1 MGQTNYQSVPGSTFQ
16 SIPGSSVNGYFE
28 KKKSVG
34 FADTRDV
41 IDIDGSRK
49 KESYLGGDYNFGR
62 SAESRQE
69 HYLNDYYDSRLFPA
83 VSEGH
88 PGIDPDIWADLQ
100 RYKQ

>member
-1 MGQTNYQSVPGSTFQ
+1 MSHSNFQ
-16 SIPGSSVNGYFE
+16 QPNGYFE

-49 KESYLGGDYNFGR
+49 KESSIRGDYNFGK
-62 SAESRQE
+62 SAESKQDN
-69 HYLNDYYDSRLFPA
+69 YLNDYYDNKLFPA

-100 RYKQ
+100 RFKQ

>member
-1 MGQTNYQSVPGSTFQ
+1 MSNGGTNG
-16 SIPGSSVNGYFE
+16 NYFE

-49 KESYLGGDYNFGR
+49 KESSNPGEYNFGR

-69 HYLNDYYDSRLFPA
+69 NIMNDYYDSRLFPA
-83 VSEGH
+83 ISEGH

-100 RYKQ
+100 RFKQ